1 MTDAKSPS
9 QLLAEAQKQQEE
21 LTNKINELLKQTREE
36 DLTTV
41 KRLVKTHGFT
51 ATDLK
56 DVLKTRS
63 LTTATSPT
71 GKRAY
76 NRKKK

>member
-1 MTDAKSPS
+1 MSEAKSPS
-9 QLLAEAQKQQEE
+9 QLLVEAQKQQEE
-21 LTNKINELLKQTREE
+21 LTNKINELLKQTRDE
-36 DLTTV
+36 DLSTV

-63 LTTATSPT
+63 TTTNSTPT

-76 NRKKK
+76 VRKKK

>member
-1 MTDAKSPS
+1 MTEIKSPS

-21 LTNKINELLKQTREE
+21 LSQKIQDLLKQTRDD
-36 DLTTV
+36 DLSTV

-51 ATDLK
+51 VTDLK
-56 DVLKTRS
+56 DVLKTR
-63 LTTATSPT
+63 TTSVNSPVL
-71 GKRAY
+71 KRAY

>member
-1 MTDAKSPS
+1 MVENKSPS

-21 LTNKINELLKQTREE
+21 LANKIQDLLKQTRDE
-36 DLTTV
+36 DLATV
-41 KRLVKTHGFT
+41 KRLVKTHSFT

-56 DVLKTRS
+56 DVLKTRAAAS
-63 LTTATSPT
+63 TNSPT
-71 GKRAY
+71 GKRPY